1 MLRKNVKAALAVIFS
16 LVLMLGVGR
25 ARICAE
31 VTEYRSVQTDSMKI
45 ALTFDDGPHPTLT
58 PKILAILEKYHAPA
72 TFFMVGRNVIN
83 YPETARAVLEA
94 GHEVG
99 NHTFSHYHVKQL
111 DEEGLNDELGLCED
125 ALEELC
131 EYRPHLFRPPEGAV
145 TQYVQLCTELG
156 DYSLILWSLDTRDW
170 ETKNKKDI
178 VNTVLDNVRPGDIIL
193 MHDFI
198 GRKSA
203 TPEALEVILPE
214 LIRRGYELV
223 TVSQLLGLG

>member
-1 MLRKNVKAALAVIFS
+1 MKRLPIRVISVVLSVIIMVS
-16 LVLMLGVGR
+16 LSLTVYGEKMR
-25 ARICAE
+25 
-31 VTEYRSVQTDSMKI
+31 EYRSVQTDDMRI

-58 PKILAILEKYHAPA
+58 PRILAILEKYGIPA
-72 TFFMVGRNVIN
+72 TFFMVGMNVIN
-83 YPETARAVLEA
+83 YPDAARAVLRA

-99 NHTFSHYHVKQL
+99 NHTYSHRHVKQM
-111 DEEGLNDELGLCED
+111 DEESLNDELGLCED

-145 TQYVQLCTELG
+145 TQYVQQCSDLG

-170 ETKNKKDI
+170 EVKKKTDI

-203 TPEALEVILPE
+203 TPEALEVIVPE
-214 LIRRGYELV
+214 LLRRGYEFV
-223 TVSQLLGLG
+223 TVSNLLGF